1 VGPPFPFFRACF
13 RLERLD
19 VRFSVISPPPD
30 NHLTLDTLRHH
41 LVEGLASGGST
52 ASVLENRT
60 KRSVVH
66 NARRGIAPPPCAWSI
81 EMGQCSGTRSPPGA
95 VSPPRKRD
103 QEAARSNRRA
113 SLIPVPVTSQW
124 CAQEAA
130 DQAARTPWPRHARWW
145 SVACLFAWDLQLLR
159 QSAFHAARRLVGH
172 PYITGPVAT
181 GHRTSRAVMLPICAP
196 QI

>member
-1 VGPPFPFFRACF
+1 MVT
-13 RLERLD
+13 LD
-19 VRFSVISPPPD
+19 
-30 NHLTLDTLRHH
+30 TDTLRHH

-159 QSAFHAARRLVGH
+159 QSAFHAARRLVGKPDRRRRPPIH
-172 PYITGPVAT
+172 N
-181 GHRTSRAVMLPICAP
+181 RTSRNGSQNQPSSHAPNMCTANIAAGAAVKKSKNSSLFA
-196 QI
+196 